1 MNYLLVQS
9 QIAFKL
15 AADIFVIKKTTHMMG
30 GSFTTG
36 SIKFKKR
43 KQAMKPEIVLFIT
56 AMAERVSLEAALK
69 QSSQMLSF
77 NKAKCSGVLTGRRRP
92 GRRYL
97 GRIRRRLGEGTRNRR
112 KKFKRQCREECRGK
126 QKGRRKCVNE
136 CTMRNSRSALLQ
148 NGGLGAEEKE
158 RLCLEKCAD
167 KGMVWPDHPMC
178 FNDCLGLKEFLNEKY
193 QPQALNPQRPVD
205 YPRQQSRWPSTTGS
219 LGRKREGVHE
229 AKGLQLTS
237 GNGFES
243 GWLEMDF
250 NLKKK

>member
-1 MNYLLVQS
+1 
-9 QIAFKL
+9 
-15 AADIFVIKKTTHMMG
+15 
-30 GSFTTG
+30 
-36 SIKFKKR
+36 
-43 KQAMKPEIVLFIT
+43 
-56 AMAERVSLEAALK
+56 
-69 QSSQMLSF
+69 
-77 NKAKCSGVLTGRRRP
+77 
-92 GRRYL
+92 
-97 GRIRRRLGEGTRNRR
+97 
-112 KKFKRQCREECRGK
+112 
-126 QKGRRKCVNE
+126 
-136 CTMRNSRSALLQ
+136 MRNSRSTLLQ

-178 FNDCLGLKEFLNEKY
+178 LNDCLGLKEFLNEKY

-229 AKGLQLTS
+229 AKGPQLTS

-243 GWLEMDF
+243 GWLEIDF